1 MWQAQEH
8 LIDNS
13 RGMFPENM
21 IWGAIPEGFQKQTD
35 SQGNRLVVRG
45 DRQDEILLSTC
56 LEIERR
62 GDAARVFGRGDMRS
76 VKLADGTTA
85 LFRCYHHG
93 GLFRSL
99 TGKLFFSWPP
109 RPFRELSIT
118 EELRRRGFPT
128 VEVFAACIEKIR
140 GPIYRGWLVTRQL
153 EGARDLWDG
162 LQSGFCQ
169 SVGNEATLKAVAA
182 SIRRMHRE
190 GVYHRD
196 LNLKNILIRSS
207 TAGVES
213 HVIDFDKAVLV
224 LGQLPEPLAR
234 KNLDRLLRSIRK
246 LDPQRQYFSSASWDD
261 FLEYYS
267 AAAA

>member
-1 MWQAQEH
+1 
-8 LIDNS
+8 
-13 RGMFPENM
+13 MFSDGM
-21 IWGAIPEGFQKQTD
+21 IWGAVPEGFQRLTD
-35 SQGNRLVVRG
+35 SQGNRLVVRA
-45 DRQDEILLSTC
+45 DRQREILLSTC

-62 GDAARVFGRGDMRS
+62 GDAAGVFGRGDMRS
-76 VKLADGTTA
+76 MKLADGTTA

-99 TGKLFFSWPP
+99 TGKWFISWPP
-109 RPFRELSIT
+109 RPFRELTIT

-128 VEVFAACIEKIR
+128 VEVLAACVEKIR

-153 EGARDLWDG
+153 EEARDLWDG

-169 SVGNEATLKAVAA
+169 SVGIDASLKAVAA

-196 LNLKNILIRSS
+196 LNLKNILIRS
-207 TAGVES
+207 TAAGVDS
-213 HVIDFDKAVLV
+213 HVIDFDKAILV
-224 LGQLPEPLAR
+224 LGQLPAPLAR

-246 LDPQRQYFSSASWDD
+246 LDPQRQYFSAASWDG
-261 FLEYYS
+261 FLQYYNAS
-267 AAAA
+267 AA